1 MSESLRRV
9 EEGIYAIVLETAL
22 PNALAERNRWRQ
34 TLKLPGLGCYAYFW
48 AGPRVR
54 ASIY

>member
-9 EEGIYAIVLETAL
+9 EEGIYAVVLETAL

-34 TLKLPGLGCYAYFW
+34 TLKLPGLGLLCILL
-48 AGPRVR
+48 GR
-54 ASIY
+54 ATRES